1 MAEGSAVIVVGV
13 DGSAGCVDALRWAI
27 RQAQATGAQV
37 RAVAAWHVPAS
48 FDYGPTFDDFDWKA
62 FAQKNADA
70 AVAEASTAG
79 QPVTVMTKVVQGHPG
94 TVLVEDSREADLL
107 VVGSRGHGTAVGM
120 LLGSVS
126 LYCVHHATC
135 PIVVVHAPAR

>member
-13 DGSAGCVDALRWAI
+13 DGSVGSVDALRWAI

-37 RAVAAWHVPAS
+37 RAVAAWQMPVS
-48 FDYGPTFDDFDWKA
+48 FDYEPTFHDFGWKA
-62 FAQKNADA
+62 LAQKNADA
-70 AVAEASTAG
+70 AVAEATTSR
-79 QPVTVMTKVVQGHPG
+79 QPVTVTTKVVHGHPG
-94 TVLVEDSREADLL
+94 TALVDDSREADLL

-135 PIVVVHAPAR
+135 PVVVVHAPAR